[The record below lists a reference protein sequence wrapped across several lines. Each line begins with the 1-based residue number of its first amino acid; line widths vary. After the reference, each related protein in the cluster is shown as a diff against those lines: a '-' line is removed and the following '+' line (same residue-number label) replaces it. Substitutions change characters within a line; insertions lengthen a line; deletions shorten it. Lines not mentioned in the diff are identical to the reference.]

1 MNYYHNVDDLLFLPL
16 KKVRQHIGVLHGSP
30 LAKKRKLDFS
40 DLRGH
45 SLIMYSKGIGK
56 AEDTLRAYIQKWEP
70 EIRMIDIESYDSSL
84 ITKCMLEDAVV
95 LLYTTRSYPALISI
109 PAAWDITIEL
119 GIGYHRN
126 PDFEV
131 QELLLLAEEMNKRMD
146 LF

>member
-1 MNYYHNVDDLLFLPL
+1 M
-16 KKVRQHIGVLHGSP
+16 
-30 LAKKRKLDFS
+30 
-40 DLRGH
+40 
-45 SLIMYSKGIGK
+45 
-56 AEDTLRAYIQKWEP
+56 RAYIRKNEP
-70 EIRMIDIESYDSSL
+70 DIRLIDIESYDSSL

-131 QELLLLAEEMNKRMD
+131 QELLALAEDMNKRID